1 MRPTLAVALL
11 AGAALTGPALL
22 APVAAGAAPAPGTA
36 PALTPGVP
44 EVPRAPEAPGWQEAR
59 PPQEDGEVRELR
71 YRVSDLTFRVRE
83 LSFNWRALDE
93 SERVEQTPEET
104 TISLAADVL
113 FEFDRA
119 DLTPAAQEQLAGVA
133 DELADVG
140 PRTVAIDG
148 HTDNHGEPAY
158 NQDLSERRAEAV
170 RAWLADRLGGEFTFE
185 TAGHGEDRPVAAN
198 ENEDGSDNPEGR
210 AVNRRVEIRYPRD

>member
-1 MRPTLAVALL
+1 MRPTVAAALL
-11 AGAALTGPALL
+11 AGAALTGPVLT
-22 APVAAGAAPAPGTA
+22 PVAAEAAPDT
-36 PALTPGVP
+36 V
-44 EVPRAPEAPGWQEAR
+44 RASGERRQ
-59 PPQEDGEVRELR
+59 QEDGRVRELDH
-71 YRVSDLTFRVRE
+71 RVRELTFRVRE
-83 LSFNWRALDE
+83 LSYNWRSLDE

-119 DLTPAAQEQLAGVA
+119 DLTPAAQERLAGVA
-133 DELADVG
+133 DELAGVG

-170 RAWLADRLGGEFTFE
+170 RAWLADRLGGELTFE
-185 TAGHGEDRPVAAN
+185 TAGHGEDQPVAPN

-210 AVNRRVEIRYPRD
+210 ALNRRVEIRYPRD